1 MRGRPREH
9 RFHGAW
15 RALFAVGVVC
25 GVVVLLAR
33 GQDRAT
39 AAPVPTT
46 TASTPDAV
54 YYAPRLIAA
63 SGSPPPPMPL
73 VTTGRR
79 ARSRASDAAPVSHVR
94 PARKAPTWASVAEA
108 NRRANQKALAAA
120 KRRLDTTRAGAKR
133 PPAPRPKSPPKR
145 ARPR

>member
-1 MRGRPREH
+1 MRGERHDQR
-9 RFHGAW
+9 HGAW

-33 GQDRAT
+33 GQDRVA

-46 TASTPDAV
+46 TALTPDAV
-54 YYAPRLIAA
+54 YYAPRLTAA

-79 ARSRASDAAPVSHVR
+79 ARARASDAAPVSHVR
-94 PARKAPTWASVAEA
+94 PARKAPTWTSVAEA

-120 KRRLDTTRAGAKR
+120 KRRLDAPRAGAKR
-133 PPAPRPKSPPKR
+133 PPAPRPKSPPKKPH
-145 ARPR
+145 PR